1 MTTNEPVTD
10 QSASKGSGA
19 ESSIEI
25 DARGMKC
32 PWPALRAARA
42 MREAA
47 TGTGAVMIRA
57 DDPIA
62 ETELRALATQHGWT
76 FAVLGE
82 AFFQLAREA

>member
-1 MTTNEPVTD
+1 MTNL
-10 QSASKGSGA
+10 SASG
-19 ESSIEI
+19 ESTAATAIEI

-42 MREAA
+42 MREAE
-47 TGTGAVMIRA
+47 AVTIRA

-76 FAVLGE
+76 FAVVGE
-82 AFFQLAREA
+82 ATFQLIRQQ

>member
-1 MTTNEPVTD
+1 MAGV
-10 QSASKGSGA
+10 A
-19 ESSIEI
+19 IEI

-47 TGTGAVMIRA
+47 RIMIRA

-62 ETELRALATQHGWT
+62 ETELRALAIQHGWT
-76 FAVLGE
+76 FAVFGE
-82 AFFQLAREA
+82 ATFQLSCQQ